1 VLVEKNNSRVNH
13 ELRFKVGTKNWQGK
27 VFQSNGRLDQQGTK
41 LKSMHDSQPTFDQR
55 PNSY

>member
-1 VLVEKNNSRVNH
+1 MNWDSKLEQ
-13 ELRFKVGTKNWQGK
+13 KNWQGK